1 MSTAQKTQKTKNK
14 GGLRKSKRG
23 DLIFYIVM
31 LAFPVA
37 QFAVFYIGVNG
48 ESFLL
53 SFQNIDIESD
63 TVTWTF
69 RNIADAFKMMTTN
82 TDILSMAGMS
92 LLSYALILF
101 IGTPLG
107 VLFSYYIHKRLP
119 GNGAFRL
126 ILFLPSIISA
136 IVMVTIYQFFVERAI
151 PAYVNTIFGSKI
163 EGLLENQSSRFATIM
178 FYNIWV
184 GFGTSVL
191 MYANGM
197 DGISPEISEAAHL
210 DGATGFREFWHITL
224 PGIFPT
230 LSTFIIAGVAT
241 IFTNQLNLYSFYGDA
256 APGNIQT
263 FGYYLYNK
271 TQAATSRAEYPALS
285 AMGLILTLIAVPL
298 TLLVKKALEKFGPQS
313 D

>member
-1 MSTAQKTQKTKNK
+1 MSVACKMQIKKK
-14 GGLRKSKRG
+14 GGLRKSRRK
-23 DLIFYIVM
+23 DLIFYILM
-31 LAFPVA
+31 LAFPVL

-48 ESFLL
+48 ESLL
-53 SFQNIDIESD
+53 LAFQKIDIDSNA
-63 TVTWTF
+63 VTWTF
-69 RNIADAFKMMTTN
+69 QNISDAFKMMFTK
-82 TDILSMAGMS
+82 DILSMAGMS

-101 IGTPLG
+101 IRTPLG
-107 VLFSYYIHKRLP
+107 VLFSFYIHKRLP
-119 GNGAFRL
+119 ANGAFRV

-151 PAYVNTIFGSKI
+151 PEYVSVIFGSKI
-163 EGLLENQSSRFATIM
+163 EGLLENQNSRFATIM

-197 DGISPEISEAAHL
+197 DSISPEISEAAHL

-256 APGNIQT
+256 APGDIQT

-298 TLLVKKALEKFGPQS
+298 TLLVKWLLEKFGPKS